1 MVREDRVRLS
11 KPQAWAFA
19 QFGEV
24 ELGDARRTKRLVKL
38 AGQMAV
44 NSSGSIPQQTGNAA
58 DMKAAYRL
66 FAVEAVTHDAICRP
80 HFEQTR
86 KAASQRPMVFL
97 VQDNAQLNFTSH
109 PRCEGL
115 GPIGRGTMRG
125 LQQQNV
131 LAVDPAT
138 RRPLGLMYQAHPR
151 RATRGR
157 KHDRASKRRV
167 PLKKRESYWWIQAIE
182 AISTPP
188 SGVRWVHVGDRAED
202 VFGVYD
208 ECRKQ
213 GSDWL
218 VRVAR
223 NRKVLTPAGPDHLM
237 DYARGL
243 PCVASRTVEVRGG
256 DQATPREARL
266 SVAAGPVTLIPTR
279 FEPAYAGREPITC
292 WVVRAWESDPPPGV
306 EPLEWIL
313 LTSLVCD
320 TPAMALFVAEG
331 YSLRWLIEEFHKC
344 EKTGCQVEARQL
356 GEVKRL
362 EALIGLLS
370 VLAVW
375 LLKLKYVA
383 RDHPKQPVREL
394 FDDEMG
400 EVMACYLRRP
410 TRGLSVAEFWRG
422 IGLLGGHMG
431 RKSDGPLGW
440 LRAWRGWQ
448 RFQLILLGARL
459 GARGAKDKCG

>member
-1 MVREDRVRLS
+1 MVREDPVRLS
-11 KPQAWAFA
+11 APQAWALA
-19 QFGEV
+19 QFGSA

-44 NSSGSIPQQTGNAA
+44 NSSGSIPEQTGNAA

-66 FAVEAVTHDAICRP
+66 FDTEEVTHQAVCGP
-80 HFEQTR
+80 HFAQTR
-86 KAASQRPMVFL
+86 EAASRRPMVFL
-97 VQDNAQLNFTSH
+97 IQDNTQLNFTLH
-109 PRCEGL
+109 PHCKGL
-115 GPIGRGTMRG
+115 GPIGSGTLRG

-131 LAVDPAT
+131 LAVDPGT
-138 RRPLGLMYQAHPR
+138 RRPLGLMYQAHPH
-151 RATRGR
+151 RAIRGR
-157 KHDRASKRRV
+157 KHDRACKRRV
-167 PLKKRESYWWIQAIE
+167 PLEKRESYWWIQAIA
-182 AISTPP
+182 AIGTPP
-188 SGVRWVHVGDRAED
+188 SGVQWVHVGDRGED
-202 VFGVYD
+202 IFGVYD

-218 VRVAR
+218 IRVAR
-223 NRKVLTPAGPDHLM
+223 NRKVLTPTGPDHLM
-237 DYARGL
+237 DYARSL
-243 PCVASRTVEVRGG
+243 PGVTTRTLEVRGR
-256 DQATPREARL
+256 DEATLREAKL
-266 SVAAGPVTLIPTR
+266 SVSAGPVTLIPTR
-279 FEPAYAGREPITC
+279 FDPAYAGREPITC
-292 WVVRAWESDPPPGV
+292 RVVRAWEPNPPPGV

-320 TPAMALFVAEG
+320 KPQMALFVAEG

-344 EKTGCQVEARQL
+344 EKTGCQVEAR
-356 GEVKRL
+356 RL
-362 EALIGLLS
+362 ESVARLEPLIGLLS

-383 RDHPKQPVREL
+383 RDHPEQPAREL

-400 EVMACYLRRP
+400 EVMARYLRRP
-410 TRGLSVAEFWRG
+410 VRGFTVAEFWRG

-459 GARGAKDKCG
+459 YARPGGKKCG